1 MTNHYDALGIASTAT
16 PKEIKAAWRRLS
28 AKYHPDREGGDDA
41 AMQEINAAYDVL
53 SDPQRRALYDQ
64 LGFDTDV
71 KKLDEAA
78 AALVADTFGH
88 IIDEPGD
95 FDLVVRARS
104 ILSQGRTV
112 KAEEESRLRQAA
124 YALER
129 KRDRVRL
136 RKDAQHGKRD
146 LYGELIAGRIRTLQ
160 AVASQASLGLVIVNR
175 ALELLTDYEG
185 TGPAVVVPSHRPR
198 FNPYQNTTADHFG
211 GWGR

>member
-1 MTNHYDALGIASTAT
+1 MNHYDTLGLASTAT

-28 AKYHPDREGGDDA
+28 AKYHPDREGGSDE

-64 LGFDTDV
+64 LGFDADAN
-71 KKLDEAA
+71 KLDEAA

-88 IIDEPGD
+88 LLGEPGD

-104 ILSQGRTV
+104 ILGQGREV
-112 KAEEESRLRQAA
+112 KSEQTKRLREMAH
-124 YALER
+124 ALER

-136 RKDAQHGKRD
+136 RKGAQHGQRD
-146 LYGELIAGRIRTLQ
+146 LYAALIAQRIGRLQ
-160 AVASQASLGLVIVNR
+160 AEAESASLGLAIVDR

-185 TGPAVVVPSHRPR
+185 TGEAIIKPTARYS
-198 FNPYQNTTADHFG
+198 PYQNTTADAWG
-211 GWGR
+211 GRWGL